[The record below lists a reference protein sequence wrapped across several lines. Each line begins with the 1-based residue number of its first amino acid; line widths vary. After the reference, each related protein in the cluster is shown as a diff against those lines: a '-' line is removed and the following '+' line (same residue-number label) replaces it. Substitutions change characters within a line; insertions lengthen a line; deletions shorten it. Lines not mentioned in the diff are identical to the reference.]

1 MANQG
6 VFLVSPHPAL
16 SLLLIVGLIQFWLM
30 PAIAWVL
37 LKGQRDTAARF
48 WFAGTACY
56 AGTASLFVIQTLLP
70 KIAYLMVGFVLVTM
84 MLALIAEALR
94 RELSATPT
102 PWAWIFGVVVGNA
115 VLLVFLQYFL
125 GDHPMRVVQL
135 AIVSALDL
143 GCCYLLLKV
152 IQAKRS
158 RSLTFVLVGFL
169 AVVIT
174 NLLRI
179 HGYLARGEAPVLLT
193 FTTTSNLGFIAN
205 YLAVVIYSFG
215 YWGFVIEK
223 NRAALLAEKTERN
236 RAQEGESKAID
247 RERTTLEVVRQREE
261 LIAELAR
268 MQRAAQAGALSASI
282 AHEINQPL
290 ASVRLSVEESL
301 LLARTRTDPERL
313 ERLLER
319 IAAENARAAGIIR
332 TLRDIFGDHQGKPEN
347 RTVDQVVAAATALLE
362 RRAKDLGVRLATDLQ
377 SPVKARI
384 GAGELE
390 HVILN
395 LVSNALDAVSMVP
408 ASRRQ
413 VEVSTRL
420 MGQRVMIRVQD
431 TGPGISQDVQ
441 GQLFDLFASSRAEG
455 LGLGL
460 WLSRY
465 IVERHGGTIELERE
479 HSTPGALFSVR
490 LERGGEPLAPT
501 TS

>member
-1 MANQG
+1 M
-6 VFLVSPHPAL
+6 SPHPAL
-16 SLLLIVGLIQFWLM
+16 SLLLIIGLIQFWLM
-30 PAIAWVL
+30 PTIAWIL
-37 LKGQRDTAARF
+37 LKGQRDVAARF

-56 AGTASLFVIQTLLP
+56 AGTASLFVLQTLLP
-70 KIAYLMVGFVLVTM
+70 KVAYLVIGLVLVTM

-102 PWAWIFGVVVGNA
+102 PWAWIVAVVTGNA
-115 VLLVFLQYFL
+115 VLLFLLQHLL
-125 GDHPMRVVQL
+125 GDHLMRAAQL

-152 IQAKRS
+152 IRAKQS
-158 RSLTFVLVGFL
+158 RSLIFVLVGFL

-193 FTTTSNLGFIAN
+193 FTTSSNLGFIAN

-223 NRAALLAEKTERN
+223 NRAALLAEKTERS
-236 RAQEGESKAID
+236 RAQAGESQAID
-247 RERTTLEVVRQREE
+247 RERSTLEVVRQREE

-290 ASVRLSVEESL
+290 TSVRLSVEESL
-301 LLARTRTDPERL
+301 LLARSGTDPARL

-319 IAAENARAAGIIR
+319 IAAENQRAAGIIR
-332 TLRDIFGDHQGKPEN
+332 TLRDIFRDHQGKSEH
-347 RTVDQVVAAATALLE
+347 RTVDQVVGAATALLE
-362 RRAKDLGVRLATDLQ
+362 RRAKELGARFIRDLQ
-377 SPVKARI
+377 SPVTVRI

-390 HVILN
+390 HVIVN
-395 LVSNALDAVSMVP
+395 LVSNALDAVSTIP
-408 ASRRQ
+408 AGQREVRVFTRLTDHQ
-413 VEVSTRL
+413 VEVYVHDS
-420 MGQRVMIRVQD
+420 
-431 TGPGISQDVQ
+431 GPGISQSVRD
-441 GQLFDLFASSRAEG
+441 QLFNLFASSRAEG

-465 IVERHGGTIELERE
+465 IVERHGGSIDLDGENNA
-479 HSTPGALFSVR
+479 PGALFLVR
-490 LERGGEPLAPT
+490 LKRVGAEFGGT
-501 TS
+501 TR